1 MGHFHYGR
9 QFIQPLPHIVA
20 VCSERAGHQYQ
31 AGTYHLPLRR
41 GCIIEDGASGRT
53 FKGMLRI

>member
-31 AGTYHLPLRR
+31 AGTDHLPLRR
-41 GCIIEDGASGRT
+41 GCIVEDSASGCT